1 MITAAPGKTFQFMV
15 KVILIRVHSQYS
27 NELYSQ
33 MICLELKIS
42 VHFEKHVLSQHLII
56 RDNATVTSL
65 HNLVSNS

>member
-27 NELYSQ
+27 NEHYSQ
-33 MICLELKIS
+33 MICLELEIS
-42 VHFEKHVLSQHLII
+42 VHFEKHVLSQHLTI

>member
-15 KVILIRVHSQYS
+15 KVILIRGHSQYS
-27 NELYSQ
+27 NELLSQ
-33 MICLELKIS
+33 MICLELEIS
-42 VHFEKHVLSQHLII
+42 VHFEKHVLSQHLTI

>member
-27 NELYSQ
+27 NELLSQ
-33 MICLELKIS
+33 MICLELEIS
-42 VHFEKHVLSQHLII
+42 VHFEKHVLSQHLTI